1 MAILESLD
9 HTTDTAISKS
19 EEFIRNTEK
28 YYELKLFQMLS
39 SSLSLL
45 LKFSLIGAL
54 SLIALI
60 LLSMALANYIGEY
73 FGSVIIGYGVT
84 ALVFIGLALLVFS
97 FRHHIENKIIKLLST
112 AIFK

>member
-9 HTTDTAISKS
+9 QTTDTAISKS

-45 LKFSLIGAL
+45 VKFSLIGAL
-54 SLIALI
+54 GMIAII
-60 LLSMALANYIGEY
+60 LLAVALASTIGNYY
-73 FGSVIIGYGVT
+73 DNMIIGYLIT
-84 ALVFIGLALLVFS
+84 ALIFIILAVVIFGL
-97 FRHHIENKIIKLLST
+97 RRRIENTIIKTLST
-112 AIFK
+112 AILK

>member
-1 MAILESLD
+1 MAILDSLD

-45 LKFSLIGAL
+45 VKFTMIGAL
-54 SLIALI
+54 GLIAMI
-60 LLSMALANYIGEY
+60 LLAVALANSIGNY
-73 FGSVIIGYGVT
+73 YSNMIIGYLIT
-84 ALVFIGLALLVFS
+84 ASLFIVLAVAVFGLRS
-97 FRHHIENKIIKLLST
+97 WIENKIIKILST